1 MPNQKNHKIQ
11 IDSHP
16 DEISFKFDKIP
27 SELVPY
33 INGAGVSARVS
44 VEASHGGGIQF
55 TVSHEV
61 LPTHPAYVADD
72 AEPIDLQKTTPV
84 VEE

>member
-33 INGAGVSARVS
+33 INRESLDARV
-44 VEASHGGGIQF
+44 VIEARVGGGIAF
-55 TVSHEV
+55 TVSHRLLE
-61 LPTHPAYVADD
+61 THPDYVDPGTIESID
-72 AEPIDLQKTTPV
+72 GIVTEPEQ
-84 VEE
+84 